1 MKTYNY
7 KKLSA
12 QKINSLLMRPAI
24 DLESTMKQ
32 VKPIIEDV
40 KKNGERSV
48 IKYAKKFDGF
58 KSGVLKVGADEINTS
73 GKFLTAEI
81 KSAIDKA
88 AENICKFH
96 LKQKPQSY
104 SVETLPGVVCT
115 RKHIP
120 IDSVGLY
127 IPGGSAVLVST
138 MLMLGIPAKI
148 AGCKRVVV
156 CSPAKDEKIGA
167 ELLYAAKVCGIK
179 EFYKV
184 GGSQAIAMMAYGTGS
199 VEKVNKIFG
208 PGNQYVTAAKA
219 IVSVDPDSAGCT
231 IDMLAGPSEVLII
244 ADETASPE
252 FVAADLLSQAEHGSD
267 SQAILLTMSE
277 TFAKNVI
284 AEVNEQLKVLPRKEL
299 AKKSLANSFVLVFEN
314 VSDAVEFSNKYA
326 PEHLILNVRNS
337 SLLIKKIRNAGSVF
351 IGEYSPESAG
361 DYASGTN
368 HSLPTYGYAKSIG
381 GVTVESF
388 MKTTTF
394 QKLTKNGLKKLSPVI
409 TKLAE
414 VEKLDAHANAVKIRL
429 KK

>member
-1 MKTYNY
+1 MKTYYY

-12 QKINSLLMRPAI
+12 QKINSLLKRPAI
-24 DLESTMKQ
+24 DLESKMKQ

-40 KKNGERSV
+40 KKNGERAV
-48 IKYAKKFDGF
+48 IKYAKKFDGL
-58 KSGVLKVGADEINTS
+58 KSAALKVSAEEINNS
-73 GKFLTAEI
+73 KKFLALEI

-88 AENICKFH
+88 AKNIYKFH
-96 LKQKPQSY
+96 LQQKPQSY
-104 SVETLPGVVCT
+104 SVETHPGVVCT

-148 AGCKRVVV
+148 AASKRVVV
-156 CSPAKDEKIGA
+156 CSPAKDDVISS

-184 GGSQAIAMMAYGTGS
+184 GGAQAIALMAYGTGS
-199 VEKVNKIFG
+199 IEKVNKIFG

-219 IVSVDPDSAGCT
+219 IVSVDPDSTGCT

-252 FVAADLLSQAEHGSD
+252 FVAADLLSQAEHGAD
-267 SQAILLTMSE
+267 SQSILLTTDE
-277 TFAKNVI
+277 TFAKKVI
-284 AEVNEQLKVLPRKEL
+284 TEVDKQLKVLPRKEL
-299 AKKSLANSFVLVFEN
+299 AKKSLYNSFILIVEN
-314 VSDAVEFSNKYA
+314 VNDAVEFSNKYA
-326 PEHLILNVRNS
+326 PEHLIMNFQNS
-337 SLLIKKIRNAGSVF
+337 SSYIKKIRNAGSVF
-351 IGEYSPESAG
+351 VGEYSPESAG

-394 QKLTKNGLKKLSPVI
+394 QKLTKKGLEKLSPVI
-409 TKLAE
+409 KKLAE

-429 KK
+429 IK

>member
-1 MKTYNY
+1 MKTYYY

-12 QKINSLLMRPAI
+12 QKINELLKRPAI
-24 DLESTMKQ
+24 DLESKMKQ

-40 KKNGERSV
+40 KKNGIHAV
-48 IKYAKKFDGF
+48 IKYAKKFDGL
-58 KSGVLKVGADEINTS
+58 KSGALKVTADEINNS
-73 GKFLTAEI
+73 EKFLAPEI

-88 AENICKFH
+88 AKNIYKFH
-96 LKQKPQSY
+96 LQQKPQSY
-104 SVETLPGVVCT
+104 SIETLPGVVCT

-148 AGCKRVVV
+148 AGCQKVVV
-156 CSPAKDEKIGA
+156 CSPAKDEEISA

-184 GGSQAIAMMAYGTGS
+184 GGSQAIALMAYGTGS
-199 VEKVNKIFG
+199 IEKVNKIFG

-219 IVSVDPDSAGCT
+219 VVSTDPDSAGCT

-252 FVAADLLSQAEHGSD
+252 FAAADLLSQAEHGTD
-267 SQAILLTMSE
+267 SQSILLTTSE
-277 TFAKNVI
+277 TFAKKVI
-284 AEVNEQLKVLPRKEL
+284 AEVDKQLKVLPRKEL
-299 AKKSLANSFVLVFEN
+299 AKKSLQNSFILVFEN
-314 VSDAVEFSNKYA
+314 VNDAVEFSNKYA
-326 PEHLILNVRNS
+326 PEHLILNIKNS
-337 SLLIKKIRNAGSVF
+337 SGYLKKIRNAGSVF

-394 QKLTKNGLKKLSPVI
+394 QKLTKSGLKKLSPVI

-414 VEKLDAHANAVKIRL
+414 VEKLDAHANAVKIRMN
-429 KK
+429 K

>member
-1 MKTYNY
+1 MKTYYY
-7 KKLSA
+7 KKLPGK
-12 QKINSLLMRPAI
+12 KINSLLMRPAI
-24 DLESTMKQ
+24 DLESKIQQ

-48 IKYAKKFDGF
+48 IKYTKIFDGM
-58 KSGVLKVGADEINTS
+58 KSAELKVTAEEINRS
-73 GKFLTAEI
+73 EKFLPAEI

-88 AENICKFH
+88 AKNIYKFH
-96 LKQKPQSY
+96 LKQKPQGY

-138 MLMLGIPAKI
+138 MLMLGIPSKI

-156 CSPAKDEKIGA
+156 CSPAKDEKIGT

-184 GGSQAIAMMAYGTGS
+184 GGAHAIALMAYGTES

-219 IVSVDPDSAGCT
+219 IVSIDPDFAGCT

-252 FVAADLLSQAEHGSD
+252 FVASDLLSQAEHGSD
-267 SQAILLTMSE
+267 SQAILLTTSE
-277 TFAKNVI
+277 AFAKKVSD
-284 AEVNEQLKVLPRKEL
+284 EVKKQLAALPRKEF
-299 AKKSLANSFVLVFEN
+299 AKKSLANSFVLIFEKI
-314 VSDAVEFSNKYA
+314 DEAVDFSNKYA
-326 PEHLILNVRNS
+326 PEHLILNFRNS
-337 SLLIKKIRNAGSVF
+337 SSYIKKIRNAGSVF

-394 QKLTKNGLKKLSPVI
+394 QKLTKSGLRKLSPVI